1 MQLMKGRRKIRE
13 TYWRWRLHQLSFSVH
28 GPSWWV
34 NCWFCC
40 HYRLSAWPQPWFSNS
55 KDWIHAV
62 NSSIL
67 VVVKAVTCSMDVT
80 GSNRKLWCPG
90 SSCNYCE
97 FYETLI
103 NLLNSIGHWILVIYA
118 GMLYIR
124 QKPYM
129 WLVFMLL
136 SILCNLLVRTYMP
149 YMYYYTEI
157 APIWHAVSHCKEFAL
172 QNFRHVAYWPTKGL
186 QKTDYLKLIIF
197 LAEMV
202 TKPCETHI
210 QTATIFRSL
219 RMVQSCHSIC

>member
-1 MQLMKGRRKIRE
+1 MQLKKSHGKIRA
-13 TYWRWRLHQLSFSVH
+13 TYWRWRLRQLSFSVH

-136 SILCNLLVRTYMP
+136 LILCYLLVRTYMP

-157 APIWHAVSHCKEFAL
+157 ATIWHAVSHC
-172 QNFRHVAYWPTKGL
+172 
-186 QKTDYLKLIIF
+186 
-197 LAEMV
+197 
-202 TKPCETHI
+202 
-210 QTATIFRSL
+210 S
-219 RMVQSCHSIC
+219 